1 MAVTKARMAWWAG
14 VATWIAS
21 AAVCAESV
29 RTPVTHR
36 DAPAITAEDQGP
48 QDAAGT
54 QDLARLREML
64 GRAGPDGRDARES
77 AVARLLGMSDPAAHR
92 LLQEFLLRRED
103 PDRVRETILA
113 ALQRHVLGGSKEWF
127 GGASDEVR
135 RQVLAGYLD
144 ALAPLWHEPG
154 LAIDDM
160 NDNPVRA
167 AARRCLQRV
176 PVRELEVAARHLLAT
191 ADAETKVEVLRCL
204 ADMQQILLAQTVAEF
219 LEAREEAVRLQ
230 ARRSLQLLTYH
241 DEEFQTKAQFLAWHE
256 RFGDLRYV
264 DLAERA
270 ARLGP
275 RPLERMREELARMRV
290 DAARDFVRAHTVRT
304 PGIDWAA
311 IQSRTMVDD
320 PAVLDACLELLQQSL
335 ADGLPA
341 DDQALPRQALCRAV
355 LQRFRQV
362 APEQIRR
369 RALLLEVAAYLC
381 RSEEIELAGEV
392 TTLVLAQ
399 LEAPEVELQ
408 VAALRGLRRF
418 PNLETRTRLV
428 RHATKLLQRGDEAR
442 EQLLATLGTLS
453 SRATP
458 RWTAPLPN
466 DPDKA
471 EWLAL
476 VDAACRTAS
485 DPEVRRVGL
494 ALAQVLDSSEQRV
507 PELFRLLLD
516 LVKDSSQDTKFRST
530 CLIQLRGWRSQ
541 DGVAEQWVAAMHE
554 LLKDPADDLRLQA
567 VDSLVRLPESVD
579 PRRLEWIAATTSVLR
594 DRIQVEQN
602 ATVLRSLVNC
612 LLACG
617 REPQTSANAIGALN
631 TLLSDLGNASPADK
645 ELRLE
650 PLLQALATIA
660 AGPHAERGQ
669 WIRAC
674 RQLLQFEKR
683 QSLRLV
689 LQSHGA
695 ADLARLVGS
704 EDAAQAGPARQAMGL
719 LIRTALLKPAKEAW
733 SSTPELQQEA
743 RDVRVAFGALDTVDE
758 QHRLEEPVHRLLR
771 LEVELASGKFPEVVQ
786 RATVWLANGGSAPA
800 RVPFAAADLDR
811 VRVLAAEA
819 QLALNKPDAA
829 ARLLGELGTQP
840 ATDPGILDLQ
850 SRIARSLFATD
861 KATALA
867 LLAATWK
874 ATLPEDPAFRS
885 RLLEWM
891 QFHVRRS
898 PEARDELVQT
908 SDAFV
913 HLFAN
918 GDCPPEQRQTFEQ
931 LRGAN

>member
-1 MAVTKARMAWWAG
+1 MAVTKARMAWLAF
-14 VATWIAS
+14 VATWVVSALVCS
-21 AAVCAESV
+21 EPALAAAV
-29 RTPVTHR
+29 
-36 DAPAITAEDQGP
+36 PADQGP
-48 QDAAGT
+48 QDAAVT

-92 LLQEFLLRRED
+92 LLQEFLLRSDD
-103 PDRVRETILA
+103 PDRVRETILTS
-113 ALQRHVLGGSKEWF
+113 LQRHVLANSREWF
-127 GGASDEVR
+127 GGANDEVR

-154 LAIDDM
+154 SAIDDVTG
-160 NDNPVRA
+160 NPVRA

-176 PVRELEVAARHLLAT
+176 PVRELEVAARHLLAA
-191 ADAETKVEVLRCL
+191 ADTETKVEVMRCL
-204 ADMQQILLAQTVAEF
+204 ADMQQVLLAQVLAES
-219 LEAREEAVRLQ
+219 LEDREEAVRAQ

-241 DEEFQTKAQFLAWHE
+241 DEEFQTKEQFLSWQQ

-275 RPLERMREELARMRV
+275 RPLERMREELARLRV
-290 DAARDFVRAHTVRT
+290 EAARDFVRVHTART

-320 PAVLDACLELLQQSL
+320 PAVLDACLELLQQAL
-335 ADGLPA
+335 GNGLPA
-341 DDQALPRQALCRAV
+341 EDQALPRQAFCRAV

-362 APEQIRR
+362 APDQVRR

-381 RSEEIELAGEV
+381 RSEETDLAAEV
-392 TTLVLAQ
+392 TTLLLQQ
-399 LEAPEVELQ
+399 LDAAEVDLQ

-428 RHATKLLQRGDEAR
+428 RHATMLLRRGDEAR

-458 RWTAPLPN
+458 RWTAPMAN
-466 DPDKA
+466 DPDKS

-476 VDAACRTAS
+476 VEAACRTGT
-485 DPEVRRVGL
+485 DPEVRNLGL
-494 ALAQVLDSSEQRV
+494 ALAQVLDGVEQRV

-516 LVKDSSQDTKFRST
+516 LVKDGSQDTKFRST

-541 DGVAEQWVAAMHE
+541 PGVAEEWVLAMHE
-554 LLKDPADDLRLQA
+554 LLKDPAEELRLQA
-567 VDSLVRLPESVD
+567 VESLVRLPDSVD
-579 PRRLEWIAATTSVLR
+579 PRRLEWIAATINVLR
-594 DRIQVEQN
+594 ERIQAETS
-602 ATVLRSLVNC
+602 ATVLRSLINC

-631 TLLSDLGNASPADK
+631 RLLSDLGTAPSTDK

-650 PLLQALATIA
+650 PLLQTLATIA

-674 RQLLQFEKR
+674 RQLLEFEKR

-695 ADLARLVGS
+695 ADLARFVGS
-704 EDAAQAGPARQAMGL
+704 DDAGQAGPARQAMGL

-733 SSTPELQQEA
+733 TSTPELLQEA
-743 RDVRVAFGALDTVDE
+743 RDVRVAFGALDTVEE
-758 QHRLEEPVHRLLR
+758 QHRLDDPVHRLLR

-786 RATVWLANGGSAPA
+786 RATLWLANGAPSPGRAPLSAS
-800 RVPFAAADLDR
+800 DLDR

-819 QLALNKPDAA
+819 QLASAKPDAA
-829 ARLLGELGTQP
+829 ARLLSELGTQP
-840 ATDPGILDLQ
+840 PTDPAVLDLQ
-850 SRIARSLFATD
+850 SRIARSWFATD
-861 KATALA
+861 KDAALT
-867 LLAATWK
+867 LFAATWK
-874 ATLPEDPAFRS
+874 ATPHEDPAFRS
-885 RLLEWM
+885 RLIEWM
-891 QFHVRRS
+891 QHHARRN
-898 PEARDELVQT
+898 PAARQELVQASEPFT
-908 SDAFV
+908 N
-913 HLFAN
+913 LFEA
-918 GDCPPEQRQTFEQ
+918 GDCPAEQRAAFQQ